1 MAASVIGTPLALALG
16 TGSDPAAQNVT
27 VPSGASHAILFWSYQ
42 SYVAG
47 SGLLSATLNSVS
59 PSQSIETAC
68 PTTDVGDMA
77 TGAAIWITPTS
88 GTRSLDVSFDASSQA
103 TTAIMAFIQDGSS
116 IRDIDSGYAQTG
128 TLQLTIDTQIDDLV
142 LAFHTRYAGTPDT
155 LSGYTSIQ
163 TETAAGPDSRL
174 QYLIADSTSE
184 SASYSAYYSGMVL
197 LSIYQLVV
205 STALPRRA
213 LDGPFYGLLRGSVR

>member
-27 VPSGASHAILFWSYQ
+27 VPSGASHAILFWCYQ
-42 SYVAG
+42 SYVIG
-47 SGLLSATLNSVS
+47 SGLLSVTLNSAN
-59 PSQSIETAC
+59 PDQTIETAC
-68 PTTDVGDMA
+68 TLELGMA
-77 TGAAIWITPTS
+77 TGAAIWLSPLS
-88 GTRSLDVSFDASSQA
+88 GTRSLDVAFDASSQG

-116 IRDIDSGYAQTG
+116 IRDIDSGYLTTG
-128 TLQLTIDTQIDDLV
+128 TLGLTIDTQIDDLV